1 MLAVILI
8 CASTLSPDACT
19 RQTAL
24 DVQIVPTPTLQL
36 CMMAGQGVPARDGL
50 APDTYPKLICERRKA
65 S

>member
-8 CASTLSPDACT
+8 CASALSPDACT

-24 DVQIVPTPTLQL
+24 DVQTQPVPTPFA
-36 CMMAGQGVPARDGL
+36 CMAAGQAIPARDGL
-50 APDTYPKLICERRKA
+50 APGTFAKTLCERRKQ